1 MKVKTPVPGGICQS
15 TQGRDK
21 DRYYIIRYVYNESS
35 VGVVDGNFKKLAAP
49 KKKNLKHLRLLP
61 EKAESIAAK
70 FEDGRQVFDTEI
82 YSALRIYNDPAK
94 KQENQEINTPP
105 ACKNEEV

>member
-61 EKAESIAAK
+61 EAAEIIGEK
-70 FEDGRQVFDTEI
+70 LINGDKVFDSEV
-82 YSALRIYNDPAK
+82 YSALKAYNCPQTADIDDKDK
-94 KQENQEINTPP
+94 K
-105 ACKNEEV
+105 